1 MKKMVKKLAV
11 LLAAVMMI
19 GMFAGCGTSTADY
32 SSTVVATYGDENI
45 YMDEA
50 NFFLRYQQWY
60 QEGSYWDMY
69 TMYFGYANMWE
80 AESGNG
86 TQTMGQYL
94 KEEVM
99 AQILQTRILMDHAAE
114 LGVSLT
120 EEDKAKVAE
129 AAESFKTNI
138 HADFQK
144 YAPYTDADLIEWLE
158 KNALAIKVW
167 DTVKKS
173 KEVEVSDEECAMFT
187 VEYAYIA
194 APVEGET
201 VEEGA
206 LTNEERANEALS
218 RLMAGEAFVDF
229 EEELDLTSYTNSYL
243 KKDDSMTIDLYTAGV
258 TMKTGDVTM
267 VGDAESGWY
276 VIKCLN
282 DSDEEASEQKRAEVA
297 DSKQEEYFNEVYAGW
312 AASAKAFDVKKSW
325 NDVKFSGE
333 KIYVAAET
341 TAAE

>member
-1 MKKMVKKLAV
+1 
-11 LLAAVMMI
+11 
-19 GMFAGCGTSTADY
+19 
-32 SSTVVATYGDENI
+32 
-45 YMDEA
+45 
-50 NFFLRYQQWY
+50 
-60 QEGSYWDMY
+60 
-69 TMYFGYANMWE
+69 
-80 AESGNG
+80 
-86 TQTMGQYL
+86 
-94 KEEVM
+94 
-99 AQILQTRILMDHAAE
+99 
-114 LGVSLT
+114 
-120 EEDKAKVAE
+120 
-129 AAESFKTNI
+129 
-138 HADFQK
+138 
-144 YAPYTDADLIEWLE
+144 
-158 KNALAIKVW
+158 
-167 DTVKKS
+167 
-173 KEVEVSDEECAMFT
+173 MFT